1 VVAVSFSLKPYV
13 LLFDEIYTDLY
24 GISDA
29 EKWMNSAKKIIFIGT
44 SFSVNI
50 TTIALRIAIARRI
63 KIEIVDPDPVKL
75 DYDNIIYHNITA
87 EEYCDM
93 RKFKD

>member
-1 VVAVSFSLKPYV
+1 MDEFS
-13 LLFDEIYTDLY
+13 
-24 GISDA
+24 
-29 EKWMNSAKKIIFIGT
+29 KKIIFIGT

-50 TTIALRIAIARRI
+50 TTIALRIAVSRGIN
-63 KIEIVDPDPVKL
+63 IEIVDPDPVKL
-75 DYDNIIYHNITA
+75 NYDKIIYHNITA